1 MSLERPEAGFQMPN
15 GNEPPPARKA
25 GDRRAE
31 RLAAALKQNLKKR
44 KEQARARQRPDEK
57 ARDDGEP

>member
-1 MSLERPEAGFQMPN
+1 MTS
-15 GNEPPPARKA
+15 GNEAPPARKS

-44 KEQARARQRPDEK
+44 KEQARARSRPDGPDAPEARGK
-57 ARDDGEP
+57 VRDDGEP

>member
-1 MSLERPEAGFQMPN
+1 MRN
-15 GNEPPPARKA
+15 GNETPPARKP

-44 KEQARARQRPDEK
+44 KEQARARRRPDEK